1 MGKKHNLS
9 AKIIA
14 DLIVNKKLNEEFPEP
29 AGLVKKIVELTRKV
43 YVSEKEAEKAVSL
56 VLKEHPK
63 AQEDYKKGKVEV
75 VGFLIGQVQAKLKGK
90 GNPKEIVE
98 LLKGKIG
105 E

>member
-1 MGKKHNLS
+1 
-9 AKIIA
+9 
-14 DLIVNKKLNEEFPEP
+14 
-29 AGLVKKIVELTRKV
+29 
-43 YVSEKEAEKAVSL
+43 
-56 VLKEHPK
+56 
-63 AQEDYKKGKVEV
+63 